1 MIVYLALGS
10 NVGDREEYLRAGIR
24 DLASHGIEILKCAS
38 IYSTEPREVLDQP
51 WFLNTVVQAD
61 TTLPP
66 GGLLKACLE
75 IERKNHRT
83 RGQLKGPRTLDI
95 DILFYGN
102 EIVREPG
109 LTIPHPTF
117 SQRRFVLAPLAE
129 IASRW
134 IDPLS
139 GETIGN
145 LLTRCSDT
153 ATVTPVSG
161 AQAFCRPSPNAP
173 Q

>member
-10 NVGDREEYLRAGIR
+10 NVGDREEHLRSALRG
-24 DLASHGIEILKCAS
+24 LASHGIKILKCAS
-38 IYSTEPREVLDQP
+38 VYSTEPREVLDQP

-61 TTLPP
+61 TILSP
-66 GGLLKACLE
+66 GSLLKTCLE
-75 IERKNHRT
+75 IEGENHRT

-102 EIVREPG
+102 ELVREPG
-109 LTIPHPTF
+109 LTIPHPSF
-117 SQRRFVLAPLAE
+117 SERRFVLAPLSE
-129 IASRW
+129 IAASL

-139 GETIGN
+139 GETIEN
-145 LLTRCSDT
+145 LLARCSDT
-153 ATVTPVSG
+153 ATVTPVSD
-161 AQAFCRPSPNAP
+161 AQAFWRPSPNGP